1 MARWETGPRDFSTS
15 RGERPF
21 RPGPANRAGEA
32 VAPDRPGAPLTG
44 PYGTA
49 DLMEQQPS
57 GGKTLLLILLGMAVV
72 FAVIVGLA
80 IWASG

>member
-1 MARWETGPRDFSTS
+1 
-15 RGERPF
+15 
-21 RPGPANRAGEA
+21 
-32 VAPDRPGAPLTG
+32 
-44 PYGTA
+44 
-49 DLMEQQPS
+49 MEQQPS